1 MAQEYVPRCPASL
14 GIEEKQKCSRIF
26 TIDFGRV
33 EECDLVLKTPDE
45 ETPT

>member
-1 MAQEYVPRCPASL
+1 MAQVYVPRCPASL
-14 GIEEKQKCSRIF
+14 GVAEKRKCRR
-26 TIDFGRV
+26 IDFGRV